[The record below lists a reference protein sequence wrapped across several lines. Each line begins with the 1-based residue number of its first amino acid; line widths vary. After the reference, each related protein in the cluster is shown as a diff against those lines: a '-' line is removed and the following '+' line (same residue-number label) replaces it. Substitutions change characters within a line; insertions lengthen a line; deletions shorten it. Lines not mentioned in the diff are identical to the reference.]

1 MAASA
6 KIFKENWEN
15 KLEIDIS
22 SNKSIDDVSK
32 ATWKPLAAG
41 ITGMTPSA
49 QETATTTAYFDGEG
63 FSEHNV
69 TGKSLQFQITG
80 QRLEGDEAQDY
91 IAGKF
96 TAIGDELRT
105 LARWTDTQGNTLV
118 FVATL
123 QAIVPFG
130 GNANVNQTFSFT
142 LAANGRPQTVTTSGT
157 PSTPAKTNFGN

>member
-1 MAASA
+1 MAST

-15 KLEIDIS
+15 RLEIDTN
-22 SNKSIDDVSK
+22 SNKTLDDISK
-32 ATWKPLAAG
+32 ANWKPLAAG

-49 QETATTTAYFDGEG
+49 QETSTTAAYFDGEG

-91 IAGKF
+91 VAGKF

-105 LARWTDTQGNTLV
+105 LARWTNTQGQTVV

-142 LAANGRPQTVTTSGT
+142 LAANGRPRVVSAPTATITT
-157 PSTPAKTNFGN
+157 PSGN